1 MIAFPFSLVVGGAL
15 FVLGQTPAA
24 KPDSNPG
31 KEVSYHKQIRPLV
44 QVHCQ
49 GCHQPAK
56 AQGGYIMT
64 DHASLMKV
72 GDSGK
77 PGIIPGKTGQSH
89 LLEVIKPQ
97 EGKRAEMPRGMDPLP
112 PKDVALFEAWISQGA
127 KDDTP
132 ASARDTVS
140 ADNPPVYGLPPVI
153 TTLDVS
159 PDNKLLA
166 VNGYHEVLLFETGT
180 WKPAGR
186 LVGLSQQIQ
195 SLAFSPDGKW
205 LGVCGGNPGR
215 FGEVQIWDV
224 AKKKLKVAS
233 SFTGDTLF
241 GLSWSPDSKLIAF
254 GGADNNVRAVDASNG
269 KQVLQQGAHND
280 WVLGTCFSR
289 DGKFLVSAS
298 RDRTLKL
305 TEVATQRFIDNVT
318 SITPGALK
326 GGLQVGLVRP
336 GKDKKMV
343 KATSIAV
350 ASTEEKVFEEIL
362 IGGADGTPRLYKMHR
377 ETKRVIGD
385 DANKI
390 REYPALSGRIYA
402 MAFSPDGKTFA
413 VGSSLDGQ
421 GMLKVF
427 QTEDAKQVAVAD
439 GQVGAVYA
447 ISYSPDG
454 KTLIVGGFDGQVR
467 VLDPQTGKMIK
478 QFTALPGGA
487 AAVTANASR

>member
-1 MIAFPFSLVVGGAL
+1 MFLASMVWTGLCLATAAQP
-15 FVLGQTPAA
+15 A
-24 KPDSNPG
+24 KPDAVTGDKP
-31 KEVSYHKQIRPLV
+31 VSYYRQVRPLI
-44 QVHCQ
+44 QLNCQ

-56 AQGGYIMT
+56 AQGAYIMT
-64 DHASLMKV
+64 DHASLLKA
-72 GDSGK
+72 GDRGKSGVVAGK
-77 PGIIPGKTGQSH
+77 PKESH
-89 LLEVIKPQ
+89 LLEVLLPK
-97 EGKRAEMPRGMDPLP
+97 EGKRAEMPRGADPLAA
-112 PKDVALFEAWISQGA
+112 KDIALIERWILEGA

-132 ASARDTVS
+132 ASARDTVN

-159 PDNKLLA
+159 PDGKLLA

-180 WKPAGR
+180 WRLAGR
-186 LVGLSQQIQ
+186 LVGLSQTVQ

-205 LGVCGGNPGR
+205 LGVSGGNPGR
-215 FGEVQIWDV
+215 FGEVQVWDV
-224 AKKKLKVAS
+224 DKRKLRVAS
-233 SFTGDTLF
+233 PYTGDTLY
-241 GLSWSPDSKLIAF
+241 GLSWSPDSKFIAF

-269 KQVLQQGAHND
+269 KQILQQGAHND

-336 GKDKKMV
+336 GKEKKMV
-343 KATSIAV
+343 KASSIAV

-390 REYPALSGRIYA
+390 REYPPLVGRIYA
-402 MAFSPDGKTFA
+402 MAFAPDGKTFA
-413 VGSSLDGQ
+413 AGSSLDGK
-421 GMLKVF
+421 GVLRVV
-427 QTEDAKQVAVAD
+427 QTDDAKQVAQVD
-439 GQVGAVYA
+439 GEVGAVYA
-447 ISYSPDG
+447 LAYSPDG
-454 KTLIVGGFDGQVR
+454 KSLYAGGFDGQVR
-467 VLDPQTGKMIK
+467 VIDPATGKVTK
-478 QFTALPGGA
+478 QFTALPA
-487 AAVTANASR
+487 ATMASRVENK